1 MQLKQ
6 KFLTKD
12 QVDVFKEQLA
22 ELLLEAKERLS
33 SGITMG
39 ARVDIDAA
47 HDNLGSGGNADAISL
62 LPDEASEPVEKKTQ
76 SILEK
81 ALQMLQTSKVVE
93 TGIARRQKI
102 AGGSPNVSS
111 GSLATEPSSDA
122 EYYTPLAS
130 PDESRRSSVAAAS
143 TIVSL
148 G

>member
-22 ELLLEAKERLS
+22 ELLLEAKELLS
-33 SGITMG
+33 AGITMG
-39 ARVDIDAA
+39 TQVNIDATF
-47 HDNLGSGGNADAISL
+47 DNLGSSGNTDTINL
-62 LPDEASEPVEKKTQ
+62 LPDKASKPVEKKTEP
-76 SILEK
+76 ILEK
-81 ALQMLQTSKVVE
+81 AIQMLQASKVVE
-93 TGIARRQKI
+93 FGISRKQEI

-111 GSLATEPSSDA
+111 GSLAKEPSSDA

-130 PDESRRSSVAAAS
+130 PDESRRSSVATAS